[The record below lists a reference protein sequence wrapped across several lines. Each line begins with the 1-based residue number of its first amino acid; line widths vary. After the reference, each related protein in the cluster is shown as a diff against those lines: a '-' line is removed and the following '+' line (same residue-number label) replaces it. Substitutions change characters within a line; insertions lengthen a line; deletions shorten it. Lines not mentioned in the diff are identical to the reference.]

1 MQRVRFA
8 YEECPDYIRCGVTSY
23 NKGSMDF
30 DNGSR
35 IIAQTTTETTG
46 RGMSI
51 SMIYMDEFAFV
62 EPQNK
67 AREFWTSLSP
77 TLSTG
82 GKCIITSTPNNDDD
96 LFAQL
101 WRGANKLQDEYGNPA
116 EVGLNGFRPKFVHWS
131 QHPDRNDE
139 WAKRRKTTYW

>member
-35 IIAQTTTETTG
+35 IMAQTTTETTG

-67 AREFWTSLSP
+67 AREFWTSLFQLFNS
-77 TLSTG
+77 G
-82 GKCIITSTPNNDDD
+82 CIIITPTMMMICLHNYGEVLTNYKMNMVIPEVTKWFKDQSLYTEPTS
-96 LFAQL
+96 
-101 WRGANKLQDEYGNPA
+101 
-116 EVGLNGFRPKFVHWS
+116 
-131 QHPDRNDE
+131 
-139 WAKRRKTTYW
+139 

>member
-1 MQRVRFA
+1 MFNPDTLILIAAHKYQGAQDIMQRVRFA

-67 AREFWTSLSP
+67 AREFWTSLSQHCQQVVSVLLHLHP
-77 TLSTG
+77 TMMMICLH
-82 GKCIITSTPNNDDD
+82 N
-96 LFAQL
+96 
-101 WRGANKLQDEYGNPA
+101 YG
-116 EVGLNGFRPKFVHWS
+116 EVLTNYKMNMVI
-131 QHPDRNDE
+131 QQ
-139 WAKRRKTTYW
+139 K